1 MGTQILAVLVVFVA
15 FSQIGCSK
23 DKPQTPAQMQSMVQS
38 CMWDQTGAC
47 QARAKALMENPQ
59 YAAQINQ
66 VAQNSLANGGTGAV
80 AVGSSGPYALLPR
93 SITESQIQQQY
104 QRVQAAI
111 AADRNNPR
119 SLYYDPAQTAR
130 TPASTAAAS
139 PTLPASVSPASAPEQ
154 ATAPTMVSAGGLS
167 EVTR

>member
-47 QARAKALMENPQ
+47 QARSKALMENPQ

-66 VAQNSLANGGTGAV
+66 VAQTSLANGGTGAV
-80 AVGSSGPYALLPR
+80 AVGTSGPYALLPR
-93 SITESQIQQQY
+93 SISENQIQQQY
-104 QRVQAAI
+104 QRVQAAMS
-111 AADRNNPR
+111 ADRNNPR
-119 SLYYDPAQTAR
+119 SLYYDPPQAAR
-130 TPASTAAAS
+130 SPSSTGASS
-139 PTLPASVSPASAPEQ
+139 PTLPASVAPASGSEAS
-154 ATAPTMVSAGGLS
+154 TGPTMVSAGGIG

>member
-15 FSQIGCSK
+15 LSQIGCSN

-47 QARAKALMENPQ
+47 QARAKAIMENPQ

-66 VAQNSLANGGTGAV
+66 VAQTSLANGGTGAV

-104 QRVQAAI
+104 QRVQAAM

-119 SLYYDPAQTAR
+119 SLYYDPAQAAR
-130 TPASTAAAS
+130 APSSAGNAS
-139 PTLPASVSPASAPEQ
+139 PTLPASVTPAGRSEPASE
-154 ATAPTMVSAGGLS
+154 PTMVSAGGIG